1 VFEHKGKNSVS
12 RDWFGLNVFESGV
25 RFRRKGARLYLLED
39 VPSTNDFLLGRGP
52 SSLGRICQWKDWG
65 WQAPEIT
72 ELQPI
77 DHVQR
82 GTVVVA
88 HRQSAGRGRQGR
100 TWIDCGGLNLSV
112 VIPEHPAAR
121 QKGFS
126 VWLGLMVVLALR
138 EEFNLDARLKWPNDI
153 MVGERKLGGLLLE
166 NTGLNGGNLIAGLG
180 LNILTKR
187 EDFPPSLQALATSVV
202 QETGRRH
209 KPGAIAG
216 CIVRRVEDEFD
227 RFAREGWLPWQP
239 SLSALDC
246 LLGREIRIRS
256 GGTIYE
262 GRSLGIGPNG
272 ALMVDDGEG
281 KTSLF
286 YAGDIHLLPIGNG
299 GNGHAHNG
307 D

>member
-1 VFEHKGKNSVS
+1 VFEKMRKSPVS
-12 RDWFGLNVFESGV
+12 RDWFGLDVFESGA
-25 RFRRKGARLYLLED
+25 RFRRKGARLFLLED

-52 SSLGRICQWKDWG
+52 SAMGRICQWKDWG
-65 WQAPEIT
+65 WQAPEQI
-72 ELQPI
+72 ELDPI
-77 DHVQR
+77 GKLER
-82 GTVVVA
+82 GTVVVSR
-88 HRQSAGRGRQGR
+88 RQSAGRGRQGR
-100 TWIDCGGLNLSV
+100 SWLDCGGLNLSV

-166 NTGLNGGNLIAGLG
+166 STGLRGVKLIAGLG
-180 LNILTKR
+180 LNIQAKR
-187 EDFPPSLQALATSVV
+187 EEFPAELRAIATSIVLD
-202 QETGRRH
+202 TGRRH

-227 RFAREGWLPWQP
+227 RFAREGWLPWQS

-256 GGTIYE
+256 GSTIFE
-262 GRSLGIGPNG
+262 GRSLGIGPEG
-272 ALMVDDGEG
+272 ALLVDDGAG
-281 KTSLF
+281 QVSLF
-286 YAGDIHLLPIGNG
+286 YAGDVHLLPL
-299 GNGHAHNG
+299 
-307 D
+307 